1 MKLDVYICACAILV
15 SARNGAPSAR
25 LRPASCKRRQP
36 IARMHGQ
43 HPSGHGPDFVSAA
56 GSRGPGIAEP
66 ATPPPTCQGRDARA
80 LKKNAHRPPPACAST
95 SNLLRSHV
103 LISAVYAR
111 ARARTKCPHGHVHA
125 YGPREFD
132 FQSILRPGMCLFPG
146 LPVPR
151 TTRALAARV
160 WPRRPQGPLW

>member
-25 LRPASCKRRQP
+25 LRPASCLRRQP

-43 HPSGHGPDFVSAA
+43 HPSGHGPDFVSTA

-66 ATPPPTCQGRDARA
+66 APAPPACQGRDARA

-111 ARARTKCPHGHVHA
+111 ARVPNAITRTGLTNSISNQYCARACA
-125 YGPREFD
+125 C
-132 FQSILRPGMCLFPG
+132 S
-146 LPVPR
+146 
-151 TTRALAARV
+151 RAC
-160 WPRRPQGPLW
+160 QCC